1 MSMPERPATP
11 ARAGVHRALA
21 DVKRQLDSIRA
32 ALLYAQEDHDP
43 AMLPLVEAVTTLH
56 GAVVSLTGA
65 VDQLTTGG
73 HQSTMSVTP

>member
-32 ALLYAQEDHDP
+32 VLLYAQDRDP
-43 AMLPLVEAVTTLH
+43 AVLPLVEAVTTLH

-65 VDQLTTGG
+65 VDQFTTGG
-73 HQSTMSVTP
+73 RQGTEGVIP

>member
-11 ARAGVHRALA
+11 ARAGVHRGLA

-32 ALLYAQEDHDP
+32 ALLYAQDHDP
-43 AMLPLVEAVTTLH
+43 AVLALVEAVTTLH

-73 HQSTMSVTP
+73 HQDKRSVTP